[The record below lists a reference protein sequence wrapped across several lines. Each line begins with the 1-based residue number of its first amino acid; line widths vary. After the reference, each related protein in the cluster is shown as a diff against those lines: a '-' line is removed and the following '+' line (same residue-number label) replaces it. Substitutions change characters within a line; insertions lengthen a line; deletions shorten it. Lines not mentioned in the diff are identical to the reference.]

1 MTVISLQMLT
11 SQKRT
16 APDDDGQRAR
26 MAPDDD
32 GYFFANAYVTE
43 VAGYAPPFSD

>member
-16 APDDDGQRAR
+16 APDDDGQRTR
-26 MAPDDD
+26 TAPDDD
-32 GYFFANAYVTE
+32 GQRART
-43 VAGYAPPFSD
+43 APDDDG